1 MRRCFRV
8 RQCAENDPQ
17 KRDPRRRGYTLVF
30 FAMLMFALMG
40 LAALVIDLGFA
51 RLTQRQMQ
59 TAVDSAALEGL
70 RWRDVNEW
78 EEVPQGWLGDPDFI
92 TLFDD
97 NEDFI
102 GTITNDVD
110 KDRIRRWAAQQV
122 VLSTF
127 DDDLESGNGDDGAF
141 DGGGQFGAGPVVE
154 FTGGAGDPTLV
165 ASQTMSVDPASPV
178 YKPEFMNGTPSPS
191 GFQVAML
198 RGGTGIPDADVYSV
212 GPSLPYL
219 FARGSMINRQVIQ
232 DGITVRATGVADVS
246 IEIEDDLGNTEQ
258 VAVGAVKTAGPTIPS
273 GVYPGIRGVAGVTP
287 FAINNQVPGDDPVL
301 CRVTHLTA
309 DVTAT
314 DTQIMVASRDGF
326 PTGPF
331 RILIGNEIIFV
342 VDSPT
347 AVSWTV
353 VRGMDGTTPA
363 GHSTNVSVLLHHSV
377 TIGVEVSTIQ
387 GNTSTRGLRL
397 IDSQFFRY
405 VPVFSMVSG
414 RQVIIG
420 FRESESWTFD
430 ETTHRV
436 SVNFAVGSR
445 IIAEN
450 ASALVLD
457 TTGNSATWPPLVDAE
472 LLIENNQNLD
482 HGLLA
487 PVSVR

>member
-178 YKPEFMNGTPSPS
+178 YKPEFMDGTPSAS

-219 FARGSMINRQVIQ
+219 FARGSMINRQLIQ
-232 DGITVRATGVADVS
+232 DGITVRATGVADARPA
-246 IEIEDDLGNTEQ
+246 T
-258 VAVGAVKTAGPTIPS
+258 AVGVDIP
-273 GVYPGIRGVAGVTP
+273 GVVAGAQRFALREATWALLPVDDGDPMTDDSVVVT
-287 FAINNQVPGDDPVL
+287 V
-301 CRVTHLTA
+301 
-309 DVTAT
+309 
-314 DTQIMVASRDGF
+314 DGVNLGST
-326 PTGPF
+326 PMPMRSLGEM
-331 RILIGNEIIFV
+331 IAL
-342 VDSPT
+342 SPT
-347 AVSWTV
+347 PEAASGFVAIFDDV
-353 VRGMDGTTPA
+353 QGT
-363 GHSTNVSVLLHHSV
+363 NRV
-377 TIGVEVSTIQ
+377 
-387 GNTSTRGLRL
+387 
-397 IDSQFFRY
+397 
-405 VPVFSMVSG
+405 
-414 RQVIIG
+414 IG
-420 FRESESWTFD
+420 FGLAAITVESPTEVRITSLCVDGGIIATENATAILGLVSPEVIGLSESEQQ
-430 ETTHRV
+430 
-436 SVNFAVGSR
+436 
-445 IIAEN
+445 
-450 ASALVLD
+450 
-457 TTGNSATWPPLVDAE
+457 E
-472 LLIENNQNLD
+472 LFTRNRDLED
-482 HGLLA
+482 VVYA
-487 PVSVR
+487 PGSVR

>member
-1 MRRCFRV
+1 
-8 RQCAENDPQ
+8 
-17 KRDPRRRGYTLVF
+17 
-30 FAMLMFALMG
+30 ML
-40 LAALVIDLGFA
+40 
-51 RLTQRQMQ
+51 
-59 TAVDSAALEGL
+59 
-70 RWRDVNEW
+70 
-78 EEVPQGWLGDPDFI
+78 
-92 TLFDD
+92 
-97 NEDFI
+97 
-102 GTITNDVD
+102 
-110 KDRIRRWAAQQV
+110 
-122 VLSTF
+122 
-127 DDDLESGNGDDGAF
+127 
-141 DGGGQFGAGPVVE
+141 GGVPVVE